1 MNTRKPDNDRRE
13 QHKAQRDLYKLTLE
27 AISICKPTS
36 TVIFNKL
43 AKAHAYSDDAEL
55 RRLID
60 ALEASYRGASHVPTM
75 PIKDMSRCRASA
87 GALAEYCQRRLEETI
102 P

>member
-1 MNTRKPDNDRRE
+1 MNKV
-13 QHKAQRDLYKLTLE
+13 QRDLYRLTLE

-43 AKAHAYSDDAEL
+43 IKARTHTDDAEL
-55 RRLID
+55 RRLIET
-60 ALEASYRGASHVPTM
+60 LEASYRGASHVPTM

-87 GALAEYCQRRLEETI
+87 GALAGYCRRRLDEQ
-102 P
+102 